1 MKSATSTPS
10 RISAL
15 HLSSRAGRAMPFRPQ
30 RPHSIAAT
38 WARRVGRFALLLA
51 LMALI
56 LHRVGMLDLP
66 HAVAAVLLAAVVAAY
81 VLGLAVIGFFMLWQI
96 GAKGG
101 HASFSGMVMAL
112 MVLIPV
118 GLAAGRYVQLPR
130 IHDVSTDVIDAPDW
144 LEPPPI
150 ETSWLGRSDGT
161 APAARELQAA
171 AYPHI
176 TGRRYEGAIDR
187 VLLAVRAVV
196 EANKWT
202 PVANVG
208 LDVLVNGLEPSPAS
222 PETAKPPEFS
232 SGEAD
237 PERVPLPAPRPDIE
251 NQPLEPLPTFAV
263 LQYRTRTLVLG
274 VPQDILIRL
283 SEEEETTF
291 VDMRAATRDGD
302 HDLGL
307 NAALITDFLRDL
319 DIRLLGIAGG

>member
-1 MKSATSTPS
+1 
-10 RISAL
+10 
-15 HLSSRAGRAMPFRPQ
+15 
-30 RPHSIAAT
+30 
-38 WARRVGRFALLLA
+38 
-51 LMALI
+51 
-56 LHRVGMLDLP
+56 MLDLP
-66 HAVAAVLLAAVVAAY
+66 NAVAAILLAALLATY

-112 MVLIPV
+112 LVLIPV

-130 IHDVSTDVIDAPDW
+130 IHDVSTDVMDAPEW

-150 ETSWLGRSDGT
+150 KTSWLSRSDGA
-161 APAARELQAA
+161 APAARELQTA
-171 AYPHI
+171 AYPQI

-196 EANKWT
+196 AENKWT

-208 LDVLVNGLEPSPAS
+208 LDVLVNGLEPSAPNS
-222 PETAKPPEFS
+222 EPAKPPKVS

-237 PERVPLPAPRPDIE
+237 PERAPLPAPRPDIE
-251 NQPLEPLPTFAV
+251 NLPLAPLPTFAV

-274 VPQDILIRL
+274 VPQDILVRL

-307 NAALITDFLRDL
+307 NAELIRDFLRDL